1 MPKTEETTNFLS
13 KFNPMTWIA
22 KIDIAAIES
31 WVVDHVKPI
40 SAETLGW
47 IGVLLVHGSTLPIY
61 FTLFTGVNDQP
72 PPIDMTMLIWLGL
85 TALFAQAAVLG
96 NRAMLITIALGF
108 IIQSFLMAL
117 IFFR

>member
-1 MPKTEETTNFLS
+1 MPKFSDFSES
-13 KFNPMTWIA
+13 KLNPMYWLRQIDIA
-22 KIDIAAIES
+22 KIEK
-31 WVVDHVKPI
+31 WVIDHVKPI

-47 IGVLLVHGSTLPIY
+47 IGVLLVHGSTLPLY
-61 FTLFTGVNDQP
+61 FALATGVSDQP

-108 IIQSFLMAL
+108 IVQSFLMAT